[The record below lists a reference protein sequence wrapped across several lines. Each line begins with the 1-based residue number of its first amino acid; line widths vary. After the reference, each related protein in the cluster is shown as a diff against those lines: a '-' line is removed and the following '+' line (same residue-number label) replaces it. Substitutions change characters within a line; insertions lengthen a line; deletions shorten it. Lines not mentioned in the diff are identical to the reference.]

1 MGRLALMPLR
11 GRGDVILGAGL
22 LAVWAYNAR
31 RWRADRALAACQRAA
46 LHQPPPKLPEAPR
59 VSVLVAAWN
68 EGPGIAR
75 HIESVLGLAYPQ
87 REYILCAGGPD
98 GTLEVA
104 RRYVRDGVQ
113 VLEQAPG
120 EGKQRA
126 LRRAFERSSGTIVY
140 LTDADCVID
149 DVSLERVLA
158 PLIQDGEAAATGGSI
173 PPPAQRRAS
182 PFAAY
187 QWAVQQYGLARSP
200 AYVDG
205 LLGRNAAVR
214 RDALE
219 ACGAFR
225 TPAPT
230 GTDYHL
236 AKALRRHGYRIRSVP
251 QSLVVTPYA
260 SGWEGY
266 ARQQR
271 RWLRNVVLLGARAGA
286 WPEVRAS
293 LQTSILGLAMLLG
306 GATLFRGRGATLPFA
321 LWCLALAQS
330 TGAKLRYL
338 NFGRLL
344 DGQGPVPL
352 LRALLLSLSY
362 SFGEFVVWTLPLLD
376 LPFATRRRRW

>member
-1 MGRLALMPLR
+1 M
-11 GRGDVILGAGL
+11 
-22 LAVWAYNAR
+22 
-31 RWRADRALAACQRAA
+31 
-46 LHQPPPKLPEAPR
+46 
-59 VSVLVAAWN
+59 
-68 EGPGIAR
+68 
-75 HIESVLGLAYPQ
+75 
-87 REYILCAGGPD
+87 
-98 GTLEVA
+98 
-104 RRYVRDGVQ
+104 
-113 VLEQAPG
+113 
-120 EGKQRA
+120 
-126 LRRAFERSSGTIVY
+126 
-140 LTDADCVID
+140 
-149 DVSLERVLA
+149 
-158 PLIQDGEAAATGGSI
+158 
-173 PPPAQRRAS
+173 
-182 PFAAY
+182 
-187 QWAVQQYGLARSP
+187 QQYGLARSP

-271 RWLRNVVLLGARAGA
+271 RWLRNVVVLGARAGA

-293 LQTSILGLAMLLG
+293 LRTSILGLAMLLG
-306 GATLFRGRGATLPFA
+306 GATLFGAHRAATVPFA

-352 LRALLLSLSY
+352 LRALLLGLSY

-376 LPFATRRRRW
+376 LPFAARRRRW